1 VPEIFSTRI
10 RHRDGH
16 TIEIE
21 ANGTSISW
29 EGKKALLGII
39 RDVTERKQAENALKE
54 SQDLYQTL
62 AESSPDMIY
71 LIDREGYIRYV
82 NSKAAQQ
89 FRQKPTEIMGKR
101 LVDVFP
107 ADIARHHMEGI
118 TRTFTTGKPGFSE
131 IFESFPTRDIWINA
145 RLNPVKDSKGVLTHV
160 LGISTDITD
169 HKRAEQVLRDDEAK
183 LRTIFESVQAGI
195 VIIDPVSHKI
205 VDINSV
211 ASRLIGGPKERIIG
225 QVCHQF
231 ICPAAEGNC
240 PICDLNQ
247 VVDNS
252 ERILLTM
259 NQKEVPIL
267 KTVVPIMLNGR
278 QHLLESFIDI
288 SELKRAEEELLALN
302 RDLEGKVLERTESL
316 NNSLK
321 DKELLLREIHHRVK
335 NNLQI
340 IISLLNL
347 QSRYI
352 TDEKTLAAIRESQN
366 RVKAMALVHEKLY
379 QSADIARINLD
390 DYVQFL
396 GNSLFQFYGMRGKG
410 IVFTTTIPEI
420 SLDINTAIP
429 IGLIINE
436 LVSNSLKYAFPNGKR
451 GEISIG
457 IKREDHRVT
466 ILFKDT
472 GTGIPA
478 DFDWRNA
485 KSLGLRLVV
494 SLVEQLFGTIEL
506 DRAAGT
512 AYTIVVNEKE

>member
-1 VPEIFSTRI
+1 
-10 RHRDGH
+10 
-16 TIEIE
+16 
-21 ANGTSISW
+21 
-29 EGKKALLGII
+29 
-39 RDVTERKQAENALKE
+39 
-54 SQDLYQTL
+54 
-62 AESSPDMIY
+62 
-71 LIDREGYIRYV
+71 
-82 NSKAAQQ
+82 
-89 FRQKPTEIMGKR
+89 
-101 LVDVFP
+101 
-107 ADIARHHMEGI
+107 
-118 TRTFTTGKPGFSE
+118 
-131 IFESFPTRDIWINA
+131 
-145 RLNPVKDSKGVLTHV
+145 
-160 LGISTDITD
+160 
-169 HKRAEQVLRDDEAK
+169 
-183 LRTIFESVQAGI
+183 
-195 VIIDPVSHKI
+195 
-205 VDINSV
+205 
-211 ASRLIGGPKERIIG
+211 
-225 QVCHQF
+225 
-231 ICPAAEGNC
+231 
-240 PICDLNQ
+240 
-247 VVDNS
+247 
-252 ERILLTM
+252 
-259 NQKEVPIL
+259 
-267 KTVVPIMLNGR
+267 MLNGR

-302 RDLEGKVLERTESL
+302 RDLEGKVLERTERL

-506 DRAAGT
+506 DRAEGT
-512 AYTIVVNEKE
+512 AYTIVVNEKG